1 MSKTQQPT
9 NSSILDPKPGPLS
22 FVVGDWDNIE
32 TFYAAVP
39 INGSKLAIVHQA
51 NVIKICRN
59 KQSAKNYITKH
70 QKMRKKI
77 VSNPQSVTVV

>member
-9 NSSILDPKPGPLS
+9 NSSILDAHPGPLS
-22 FVVGDWDNIE
+22 FVVGDWDDAK

-39 INGSKLAIVHQA
+39 INGNKLAIIHQA
-51 NVIKICRN
+51 NVIKICRTA
-59 KQSAKNYITKH
+59 QSARNFISKH

-77 VSNPQSVTVV
+77 ISYPQTGPLV